1 MEHKYDIFISYRRKD
16 RHGRTTGTSY
26 ARNIQ
31 QTLEANGYKGRV
43 FFDHND
49 LTDEDFEKK
58 ILSSIRSARI
68 FILVL
73 TKDAMLRCGNEDD
86 WVRREIL
93 EAKRHN
99 LKFLIINIENE
110 FTDSDYPENF
120 PTELDDPVKKQQ
132 HRVLYTGEIY
142 EREMKHIIDTYISPH
157 LPPSQTHSKPSTADA
172 NEKGI
177 IVSQED
183 KHNDKSL
190 FMRIFKRIHRVL
202 LSEEAL
208 SETYA
213 YKVGGYYED
222 GEKCG
227 IIISV
232 TDDGLHGIIVNL
244 EEQETQW
251 CSNKETERTLGVS
264 TRATSRDNGTQNTAN
279 ITEILDWK
287 QHYTAFGDV
296 KFAHGD
302 IIWYLPSIEELNLL
316 TDKATLDAV
325 NSGLIARG
333 AKHIFSPNLREKTYW
348 SSTETPEKDTV
359 YTLGFL
365 ATGRHI
371 EFLGDQDLDIG
382 FMGDCDGEKPKNSVA
397 YARTFARF

>member
-1 MEHKYDIFISYRRKD
+1 
-16 RHGRTTGTSY
+16 
-26 ARNIQ
+26 
-31 QTLEANGYKGRV
+31 
-43 FFDHND
+43 
-49 LTDEDFEKK
+49 
-58 ILSSIRSARI
+58 
-68 FILVL
+68 
-73 TKDAMLRCGNEDD
+73 
-86 WVRREIL
+86 
-93 EAKRHN
+93 
-99 LKFLIINIENE
+99 
-110 FTDSDYPENF
+110 
-120 PTELDDPVKKQQ
+120 
-132 HRVLYTGEIY
+132 
-142 EREMKHIIDTYISPH
+142 
-157 LPPSQTHSKPSTADA
+157 
-172 NEKGI
+172 
-177 IVSQED
+177 
-183 KHNDKSL
+183 
-190 FMRIFKRIHRVL
+190 MRIFKRIRRVL
-202 LSEEAL
+202 LSEDAL
-208 SETYA
+208 SETFVYKEEDLSETFV

-251 CSNKETERTLGVS
+251 CSNKEAERTLGVS
-264 TRATSRDNGTQNTAN
+264 TRATSWHNGAQNTAN

-296 KFAHGD
+296 KFAYGD
-302 IIWYLPSIEELNLL
+302 IIWYLPSIGELKLL
-316 TDKATLDAV
+316 TNEDTLDAV

-348 SSTETPEKDTV
+348 SSTETPGKDTV

>member
-1 MEHKYDIFISYRRKD
+1 MRISNQKT
-16 RHGRTTGTSY
+16 RTT
-26 ARNIQ
+26 
-31 QTLEANGYKGRV
+31 E
-43 FFDHND
+43 
-49 LTDEDFEKK
+49 
-58 ILSSIRSARI
+58 
-68 FILVL
+68 
-73 TKDAMLRCGNEDD
+73 
-86 WVRREIL
+86 
-93 EAKRHN
+93 
-99 LKFLIINIENE
+99 
-110 FTDSDYPENF
+110 
-120 PTELDDPVKKQQ
+120 
-132 HRVLYTGEIY
+132 
-142 EREMKHIIDTYISPH
+142 
-157 LPPSQTHSKPSTADA
+157 A

-177 IVSQED
+177 IVSHED
-183 KHNDKSL
+183 EHNDESPL
-190 FMRIFKRIHRVL
+190 MRIFKRIRRVL
-202 LSEEAL
+202 LPEDAL
-208 SETYA
+208 SETFV

-251 CSNKETERTLGVS
+251 CSNKEAERTLGVS
-264 TRATSRDNGTQNTAN
+264 TRATSWHNGAQNTAN

-296 KFAHGD
+296 KFAYGD
-302 IIWYLPSIEELNLL
+302 IIWYLPSIGELKLL
-316 TDKATLDAV
+316 TNEDTLDAV

-348 SSTETPEKDTV
+348 SSTETPGKDTV